1 MRQGQNQGN
10 RNRNRNRPRH
20 RSTSGGSSNNSGGNS
35 ANKVFDSNGPDVKL
49 RGTSQTVAEKYMQL
63 GRDAQSSGDSV
74 SAESYYQHAEHYY
87 RMWAAN
93 QPAGASLLMSRKL
106 GEEEFEEDGEGGE
119 DEGAEGQGNES
130 VAAEGTET
138 TETSLQEGQDGQPRQ
153 PNNNRNNN
161 NNSGTNNR
169 ERFKPRWQQRR
180 DRPQNQP
187 EGGPDEPNK
196 RRTRRLNKLPLPLSK
211 YQLQQLASGKR
222 QVSCSAQRQRLRL
235 KWRARIVCQLSHR
248 AVPRVHAVNGRSQL
262 HPPPMMF
269 LRAINQHWRGSI
281 THVSWRSGPG
291 SIATLESAHTL
302 LTSL

>member
-161 NNSGTNNR
+161 NNSSTSNR

-187 EGGPDEPNK
+187 EGGPDV
-196 RRTRRLNKLPLPLSK
+196 T
-211 YQLQQLASGKR
+211 QQAPHQEAQQAPAAAE
-222 QVSCSAQRQRLRL
+222 QVSAPAAGQWEAPSFLQRPTPTPAPEMASEDSVPTEPPR
-235 KWRARIVCQLSHR
+235 RASRPRRER
-248 AVPRVHAVNGRSQL
+248 AEPIAPAADDVPQGD
-262 HPPPMMF
+262 
-269 LRAINQHWRGSI
+269 
-281 THVSWRSGPG
+281 
-291 SIATLESAHTL
+291 
-302 LTSL
+302 

>member
-20 RSTSGGSSNNSGGNS
+20 RSTGGSSSNNSGGNS

-119 DEGAEGQGNES
+119 DEAAEGQVGDS
-130 VAAEGTET
+130 VAAEGAET
-138 TETSLQEGQDGQPRQ
+138 TEASLNEGQEGQPRQ
-153 PNNNRNNN
+153 PNNNNRNNN
-161 NNSGTNNR
+161 NNNNR

-180 DRPQNQP
+180 DRPPYQA
-187 EGGPDEPNK
+187 EGGPDQNQQAPQQDGQQAPTAAEHVSAPASDQWEAPSFLQRPTPAAAPEMASEDAVATEPA
-196 RRTRRLNKLPLPLSK
+196 RR
-211 YQLQQLASGKR
+211 
-222 QVSCSAQRQRLRL
+222 
-235 KWRARIVCQLSHR
+235 
-248 AVPRVHAVNGRSQL
+248 VPRPRRERTE
-262 HPPPMMF
+262 P
-269 LRAINQHWRGSI
+269 
-281 THVSWRSGPG
+281 
-291 SIATLESAHTL
+291 IATTAEEAPHDNT
-302 LTSL
+302 